1 MHTPRCHSGIGGFCL
16 RHFFRLSPLGLD
28 HRVMRCTLCGLGL
41 TSAQAALPSWV
52 DFMKEVL
59 VGRPS
64 QEFLLPQGVVQVTQ
78 ELTPDVITRPQAC
91 LPGKDLTSCNSRRS
105 A

>member
-1 MHTPRCHSGIGGFCL
+1 M

-64 QEFLLPQGVVQVTQ
+64 QEFLPPPGVVQATVDPTSGGIATAGCPTRVT
-78 ELTPDVITRPQAC
+78 ELFIEGTEPRGLCP
-91 LPGKDLTSCNSRRS
+91 LHGMGK
-105 A
+105 